1 MGERAGTGTP
11 CLTAAAEVWRRTTAA
26 AGRRV
31 SSPSTNQGT
40 RRKCLGSV
48 RLLAMPR
55 AIVEPRGNAAA
66 GGRVER
72 EADDLTPSGS
82 RQLSQWELAALP
94 VGVSKIPLGIPLG
107 AFGGASGSFK
117 KRLEKRVGAQGV
129 RLAAG
134 QVAARAARRPSQTPT
149 RRPHWEPRHYWTRAT
164 SSAVPSYRLFSP

>member
-1 MGERAGTGTP
+1 
-11 CLTAAAEVWRRTTAA
+11 
-26 AGRRV
+26 
-31 SSPSTNQGT
+31 
-40 RRKCLGSV
+40 
-48 RLLAMPR
+48 MPR

-129 RLAAG
+129 RLAHPTGTLAFG
-134 QVAARAARRPSQTPT
+134 EAPSPGPT
-149 RRPHWEPRHYWTRAT
+149 RRREAPSVCSHWEAAPLPCARHFLWGTFLLRH
-164 SSAVPSYRLFSP
+164 PKEEGLLKNK

>member
-1 MGERAGTGTP
+1 
-11 CLTAAAEVWRRTTAA
+11 
-26 AGRRV
+26 
-31 SSPSTNQGT
+31 
-40 RRKCLGSV
+40 
-48 RLLAMPR
+48 MPR

-129 RLAAG
+129 RLAHPTGTLAFG
-134 QVAARAARRPSQTPT
+134 EAPSPGPT
-149 RRPHWEPRHYWTRAT
+149 RRREAHPACTHWEAAPLLDARHFLCGTFLLHILHTYAA
-164 SSAVPSYRLFSP
+164 SFCYALLSN